1 MIQINEQQKDL
12 FYITLSENDKA
23 DEKYKMRARFKQ
35 NNEKLKLLGM
45 YREISYQTIQHMPY
59 AFFEHM

>member
-1 MIQINEQQKDL
+1 MIQINEQQKDF
-12 FYITLSENDKA
+12 FYITLSENDKV

-45 YREISYQTIQHMPY
+45 YREISYQTY
-59 AFFEHM
+59 AFFEYM